1 MIKQYQIDSLIEL
14 GEKSAI
20 IKLQG
25 MIIRGKYDTAEQIR
39 GLIHNIVMGDDKL
52 MGVDDE

>member
-1 MIKQYQIDSLIEL
+1 MINQEQIDSLIDL
-14 GEKSAI
+14 GEKGAM